1 MNILNKCTKALT
13 DPEFRFSV
21 LSSKGFYNKLSDEE
35 FVRKKWK
42 LMYGRDIN
50 LDNPQTL
57 CEKLQWLKLY
67 YRKPEFTSM
76 VDKYEAKQIVSK
88 KLGVEHVIPTLGVW
102 DNVDDI
108 DFDSLPDKFVLK
120 PTHDSGGLIICRDKS
135 KLDIPKAKQKLEKS
149 LARDYYL
156 NLREWPYKHVKRR
169 IMAEPLIEELGKPE
183 SIEYKTTCFNGKIG
197 FVTICS
203 GIAHA
208 EYEQRQN
215 DHFDKDFNKMDWY
228 VNYKPARVT
237 PKKPEQWDEIIGF
250 SETLAKGIPYLR
262 VDTYIVDGKILF
274 GEMTFYTWGGF
285 MHFDP
290 EEWDL
295 KLGQMLELPKVKSL
309 ME

>member
-21 LSSKGFYNKLSDEE
+21 LSSKGFYNKLSDEK

-88 KLGVEHVIPTLGVW
+88 QLGVEHVIPTLGVW
-102 DNVDDI
+102 DSVDDI

-156 NLREWPYKHVKRR
+156 NLREWPYKRVKRR

-228 VNYKPARVT
+228 VNYRPAKVT
-237 PKKPEQWDEIIGF
+237 PKKPEQWDEIIRF
-250 SETLAKGIPYLR
+250 SEALAKDIPYLR

-285 MHFDP
+285 MHFEP

-295 KLGQMLELPKVKSL
+295 KLGAMLDLPKDKSL
-309 ME
+309 MD

>member
-1 MNILNKCTKALT
+1 MSTLNKYVRALT
-13 DPEFRFSV
+13 NPEFRFSA
-21 LSSKGFYNKLSDEE
+21 LSARGFYSKLSDEK
-35 FVRKKWK
+35 FVKKKWE

-67 YRKPEFTSM
+67 YRKPEFTGM
-76 VDKYEAKQIVSK
+76 VDKYEAKQVVSK
-88 KLGVEHVIPTLGVW
+88 KLGTEYVIPTLGVW
-102 DNVDDI
+102 NSVDDI

-135 KLDIPKAKQKLEKS
+135 KFDITKAKKKLGKS
-149 LARDYYL
+149 LTHDYYL
-156 NLREWPYKHVKRR
+156 NCREWPYKHVKRR

-183 SIEYKTTCFNGKIG
+183 SIEYKTTCFNGKVA

-215 DHFDKDFNKMDWY
+215 DHFDRDFNKMDWY
-228 VNYKPARVT
+228 VNYKPAKFT
-237 PKKPEQWDEIIGF
+237 PGKPEQWDEIIKF
-250 SETLAKGIPYLR
+250 SETLSKDIPYLR
-262 VDTYIVDGKILF
+262 VDTYLVDGKILF

-285 MHFDP
+285 MHFEP

-295 KLGQMLELPKVKSL
+295 RLGQMLELPKEKSL
-309 ME
+309 MD